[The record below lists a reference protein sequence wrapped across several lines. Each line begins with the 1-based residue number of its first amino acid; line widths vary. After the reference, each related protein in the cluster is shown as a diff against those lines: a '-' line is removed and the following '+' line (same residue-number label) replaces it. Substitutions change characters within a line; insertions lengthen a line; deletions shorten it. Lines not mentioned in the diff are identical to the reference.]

1 MPTTPATNMT
11 MSNKWP
17 YGFDAKRE
25 AITRLPTT
33 PGGSLGKL
41 QAWHPSTEDVAVELT
56 ALILALRSVTIWR
69 RVLAM
74 VWTVLLCC
82 NHQVSTT

>member
-1 MPTTPATNMT
+1 MT

-25 AITRLPTT
+25 SITRLPTT

-41 QAWHPSTEDVAVELT
+41 QARCPSTEDMVVELT
-56 ALILALRSVTIWR
+56 ALILALRSVTVWR

-74 VWTVLLCC
+74 V
-82 NHQVSTT
+82 